1 MVYLTRSFSSHQTN
15 STLSSKSK
23 RFFFCGFSHVF
34 SQLYLL
40 SEQKQC
46 LVFIIPYSIIVFVVS
61 GCNFFMNGQCLAA
74 ICLIGRSFAPK
85 PRKPAN
91 SFTKRRLQTWQPFD
105 GKNRRR
111 DVLRPVYKTQVR
123 VAEDGLNLK
132 QSIVT

>member
-1 MVYLTRSFSSHQTN
+1 MVYLPNQEFFQPSNKFNTHPNRNVFFLWFQS
-15 STLSSKSK
+15 
-23 RFFFCGFSHVF
+23 RFFTTLPIIRIEMVF
-34 SQLYLL
+34 S
-40 SEQKQC
+40 
-46 LVFIIPYSIIVFVVS
+46 FHNSIFHNSVC
-61 GCNFFMNGQCLAA
+61 CNFFMNGQCLAA